1 MAGDTESGDYFDV
14 PMEEM
19 ILIPLEPTCRSF
31 IVWATRTE
39 FRLQQAWVDTVLAVV
54 RYCVQ
59 LYFVQE
65 SQHRQ
70 DQVYQRH
77 RLDNIALSFVYQVCH
92 ALFVLDSVFW

>member
-1 MAGDTESGDYFDV
+1 VGNKDRVQIAAGMGGHSPCCCV
-14 PMEEM
+14 
-19 ILIPLEPTCRSF
+19 
-31 IVWATRTE
+31 
-39 FRLQQAWVDTVLAVV
+39 VLCSVV
-54 RYCVQ
+54 
-59 LYFVQE
+59 FVQE